1 MLTNFQSKKLTYF
14 FGLYDLNKNDYLQL
28 EDFTDIAE
36 KLCEKLE
43 YQPDSKHY
51 KKLVEKTV
59 GLFYKL
65 MKDIPH
71 GDNQFILLDDW
82 LRFFDTQVIGPKNEE
97 MLEEYAELI
106 IGYLFDLF
114 DDNNDGYISLEEYKG
129 VFEIYGIDQHY
140 LEKSFLNLDLNNDRK
155 LSRYELIRS
164 VETFL
169 TSDDALMKGNWIF
182 GNWAQIKTS
191 VPNQ

>member
-14 FGLYDLNKNDYLQL
+14 FSLYDLNKNGYLQL

-36 KLCEKLE
+36 RLCEKLE

-51 KKLVEKTV
+51 RKLVEKTV

-65 MKDIPH
+65 LKDIPH
-71 GDNQFILLDDW
+71 GDEQVIYLKDW
-82 LRFFDTQVIGPKNEE
+82 LEFFDKQIIGKGGEE

-114 DDNNDGYISLEEYKG
+114 DDNNDGFISVSEYKG
-129 VFEIYGIDQHY
+129 IFEIYSIDQTY
-140 LEKSFLNLDLNNDRK
+140 LEKSFLNLDLNNDLK

-169 TSDDALMKGNWIF
+169 ISDDALMKGNWIF
-182 GNWAQIKTS
+182 GNWAHIKTHS
-191 VPNQ
+191 

>member
-1 MLTNFQSKKLTYF
+1 MLSEFQKKKLTYF
-14 FGLYDLNKNDYLQL
+14 FGLYDLNKNGYLQL

-51 KKLVEKTV
+51 KRLVDKTV

-65 MKDIPH
+65 LKDIPH
-71 GDNQFILLDDW
+71 GDEQIIYQQDWIL
-82 LRFFDTQVIGPKNEE
+82 FFEQKIIETGNEE

-114 DDNNDGYISLEEYKG
+114 DDNNDGFISLTEYKG
-129 VFEIYGIDQHY
+129 VFEIYGIDQYY
-140 LEKSFLNLDLNNDRK
+140 LEKSFMNLDLNLDQK

-169 TSDDALMKGNWIF
+169 ASDDPLMKGNWIF
-182 GNWAQIKTS
+182 GNWYTETMEG
-191 VPNQ
+191 

>member
-14 FGLYDLNKNDYLQL
+14 FSLYDLSKNGYLQL

-36 KLCEKLE
+36 RLCEKLE

-51 KKLVEKTV
+51 RKLVEKTV

-65 MKDIPH
+65 LKDIPH
-71 GDNQFILLDDW
+71 GDQQIIYLKDW
-82 LRFFDTQVIGPKNEE
+82 LEFFDTHIIGKGNEE

-114 DDNNDGYISLEEYKG
+114 DDNNDGFISVVEYKG
-129 VFEIYGIDQHY
+129 IFEIYSIDQTY
-140 LEKSFLNLDLNNDRK
+140 LEKSFLNLDLNNDLK

-169 TSDDALMKGNWIF
+169 ISDDALMKGNWIF
-182 GNWAQIKTS
+182 GNWAHIKTHS
-191 VPNQ
+191 WF

>member
-1 MLTNFQSKKLTYF
+1 MLSEFQKKKLTYF
-14 FGLYDLNKNDYLQL
+14 FGLYDLNKNGYLQL

-51 KKLVEKTV
+51 KRLVDKTV

-65 MKDIPH
+65 LKDIPH
-71 GDNQFILLDDW
+71 GDEQIIYQQDW
-82 LRFFDTQVIGPKNEE
+82 VLFFEKKIIDTENEE

-114 DDNNDGYISLEEYKG
+114 DDNNDGFISLSEYKG
-129 VFEIYGIDQHY
+129 VFEIYGIDQSY
-140 LEKSFLNLDLNNDRK
+140 LEKSFLNLDLNNDQK

-169 TSDDALMKGNWIF
+169 TSDDPLMKGNWIF
-182 GNWAQIKTS
+182 GNWFTETMEG
-191 VPNQ
+191 